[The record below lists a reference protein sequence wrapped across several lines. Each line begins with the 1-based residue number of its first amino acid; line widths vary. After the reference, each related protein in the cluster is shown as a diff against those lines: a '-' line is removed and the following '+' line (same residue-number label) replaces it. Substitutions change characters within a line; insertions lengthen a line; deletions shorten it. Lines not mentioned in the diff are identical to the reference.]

1 MVTVSGP
8 RVTSSSQH
16 GGESIVFGLLLFI
29 AARQAALFTVA
40 AIVLLALYNIFLS
53 FFFLSYQVSG
63 GRIANAVCDAVS
75 VLRVVRS
82 LNMNTSMEE

>member
-53 FFFLSYQVSG
+53 FFLSYQVSG